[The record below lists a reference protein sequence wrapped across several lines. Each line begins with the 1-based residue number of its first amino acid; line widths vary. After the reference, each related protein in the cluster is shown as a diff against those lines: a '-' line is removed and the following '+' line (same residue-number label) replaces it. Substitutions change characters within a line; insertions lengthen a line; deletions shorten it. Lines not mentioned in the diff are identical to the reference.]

1 MGNLIGVILWVRQF
15 LKKMKR
21 DRVDAYSAQSAFYV
35 IMSFIPFIM
44 MVLTL
49 LQYTPLT
56 QEDLMSLFRSVFP
69 EGVMDIIRGLVES
82 LFTKSTALVS
92 GTAIAAIWASSRAVL
107 AITNGLNSIHNVD
120 ETRNYFLMRLR
131 SALYIIAMMISLIL
145 AMGLLVFGN
154 QLHSFIVEHLSFLKH
169 VSGFLISARTVVTL
183 LLLTILFTGMYT
195 MLPNEHPRFFTQ
207 IPGAAAAAVSWSIFS
222 YGFSIYLTYAH
233 NMSAIYGSLTTAVIV
248 MLWLYFCMWLLF
260 LGAEINCYM
269 EKPETFHL
277 TEKRNMIE

>member
-1 MGNLIGVILWVRQF
+1 
-15 LKKMKR
+15 
-21 DRVDAYSAQSAFYV
+21 
-35 IMSFIPFIM
+35 
-44 MVLTL
+44 
-49 LQYTPLT
+49 
-56 QEDLMSLFRSVFP
+56 
-69 EGVMDIIRGLVES
+69 MDIIRGLVES

-120 ETRNYFLMRLR
+120 ETRNYILMRLR

-195 MLPNEHPRFFTQ
+195 MLPNEHPRFFYPDT
-207 IPGAAAAAVSWSIFS
+207 WSRRCGGILVYFS

-233 NMSAIYGSLTTAVIV
+233 NMSAIYGSLTTAVMV
-248 MLWLYFCMWLLF
+248 MLWLYFCMWLF
-260 LGAEINCYM
+260 VLGAEINCYM